1 MLLRWTRVHRRPASE
16 TTMAGP
22 PLPEDA
28 NSARDYPLEHI
39 AAHIDEERRWV
50 SVLGEFR
57 ELVFG
62 AQDGLVSTLAVV
74 ATVAGATTDN
84 LAVLVAGFASAMAG
98 IFSMAIG
105 EYMGSK
111 SQAEIEREHL
121 QREWHEVQERPF
133 ESEAEVAYLF
143 MQEGVDA
150 EVAWETAAVIARY
163 PRSLLA
169 TMLAKELGLSSDE
182 QADTEG
188 SPLRGALVM
197 GAAFAA
203 GAVPPILPFLFTEG
217 VQALVLATVFTGLVL
232 FAIGVIKSR
241 WTSRNWLWSGLEI
254 VALAAVAGVAGY
266 LFGTVL
272 PSMLG
277 FAGVA

>member
-1 MLLRWTRVHRRPASE
+1 
-16 TTMAGP
+16 MAAP

-28 NSARDYPLEHI
+28 SSARDYPLEHI

-111 SQAEIEREHL
+111 SQAEIQRSHVE
-121 QREWHEVQERPF
+121 REWHEVQERPF

-143 MQEGVDA
+143 MQEGMET
-150 EVAWETAAVIARY
+150 EVAWETAAVLARY

-182 QADTEG
+182 QADAEG
-188 SPLRGALVM
+188 TPLRGAVVM
-197 GAAFAA
+197 GGSFAA

-217 VQALVLATVFTGLVL
+217 VQALTLATVSTGLVL
-232 FAIGVIKSR
+232 FAIGVVKSR
-241 WTSRNWLWSGLEI
+241 WTARSWLWSGLEI

-272 PSMLG
+272 PTMLG
-277 FAGVA
+277 FAGVT

>member
-1 MLLRWTRVHRRPASE
+1 MSANH
-16 TTMAGP
+16 
-22 PLPEDA
+22 LPDRDD
-28 NSARDYPLEHI
+28 ARDYPLDEV
-39 AAHIDEERRWV
+39 AAHIADERRVV
-50 SVLGEFR
+50 SVLGEVR
-57 ELVFG
+57 EVVFG

-74 ATVAGATTDN
+74 ATVAGASTDN

-111 SQAEIEREHL
+111 SQAEIERGHL
-121 QREWHEVQERPF
+121 QRERREVLERPH

-143 MQEGVDA
+143 MQEGMDA
-150 EVAWETAAVIARY
+150 ETAWQTAATIARY
-163 PRSLLA
+163 PESLLS
-169 TMLAKELGLSSDE
+169 TMLAKELGLASDE
-182 QADTEG
+182 QSDAAG

-197 GAAFAA
+197 GGAFAA
-203 GAVPPILPFLFTEG
+203 GAVPPIAPFLFTEG
-217 VQALVLATVFTGLVL
+217 LLALTLATVATGLVL
-232 FAIGVIKSR
+232 FAIGVMKSR
-241 WTSRNWLWSGLEI
+241 WTDRFWLWSGLEI

-272 PSMLG
+272 PSLLG